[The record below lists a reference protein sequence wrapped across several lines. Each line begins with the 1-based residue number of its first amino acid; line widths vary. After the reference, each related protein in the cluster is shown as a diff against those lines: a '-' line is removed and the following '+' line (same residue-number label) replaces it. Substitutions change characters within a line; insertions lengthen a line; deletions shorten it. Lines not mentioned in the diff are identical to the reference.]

1 MVSKSP
7 KWRCSPSKWPQW
19 LVNEGY
25 IVAKY
30 LPAVMIL
37 QVHHTLSVWD
47 SLRSFV
53 LFHVSATSSRCAAA
67 QFSTSTTTPL
77 GSMTQQALHRCA
89 ITCRAHRFHPV
100 DTTMANPW
108 TSNHHKPLTYNNDL
122 IKSHFLETTVK
133 DTYLSSVL
141 SLSHHHPLEA
151 GTNAI
156 CHPLGEALVVHP
168 HTGG

>member
-1 MVSKSP
+1 MLSTYQLWWSSKYTIHWVSGIVYVLSCSSMFPPPLAVVQQHNSP
-7 KWRCSPSKWPQW
+7 
-19 LVNEGY
+19 
-25 IVAKY
+25 
-30 LPAVMIL
+30 
-37 QVHHTLSVWD
+37 
-47 SLRSFV
+47 
-53 LFHVSATSSRCAAA
+53 
-67 QFSTSTTTPL
+67 TSTTTPL

-100 DTTMANPW
+100 GTTMANPW
-108 TSNHHKPLTYNNDL
+108 TSNHHNPLTYNNDL

-133 DTYLSSVL
+133 DTYVSSVL

-168 HTGG
+168 HTSG

>member
-1 MVSKSP
+1 M
-7 KWRCSPSKWPQW
+7 
-19 LVNEGY
+19 
-25 IVAKY
+25 IV
-30 LPAVMIL
+30 

-47 SLRSFV
+47 SLGSFVV
-53 LFHVSATSSRCAAA
+53 LFHVPPPLAVVQQHNSPHPPRL
-67 QFSTSTTTPL
+67 TPL

-89 ITCRAHRFHPV
+89 ITCRAHRSHPV

-108 TSNHHKPLTYNNDL
+108 TSNHHNPLTYNNDL

-133 DTYLSSVL
+133 DTYVSSVL

-168 HTGG
+168 DTSG